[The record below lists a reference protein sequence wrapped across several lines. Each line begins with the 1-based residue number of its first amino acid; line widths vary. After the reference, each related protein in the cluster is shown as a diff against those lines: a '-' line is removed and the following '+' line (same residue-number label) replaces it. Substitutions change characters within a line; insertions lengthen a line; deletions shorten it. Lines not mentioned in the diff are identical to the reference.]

1 MVNTMANHSKIN
13 FKIMDNKTNNQLWI
27 TVIIKRISNN
37 ITICILSKMAIL
49 NNRTIRMLD
58 NTKTCRKQ
66 IKRNNFKIAKEMS
79 NKTMKMKKEMYKNK
93 MMKVKMKV
101 VNMSPVKILKE
112 EMMNNKTM
120 IILIQKI
127 IKMETLSSLILIM
140 RKKGKI

>member
-1 MVNTMANHSKIN
+1 
-13 FKIMDNKTNNQLWI
+13 
-27 TVIIKRISNN
+27 
-37 ITICILSKMAIL
+37 MAIL

-79 NKTMKMKKEMYKNK
+79 NKTMKMNKEMYKNK

>member
-1 MVNTMANHSKIN
+1 
-13 FKIMDNKTNNQLWI
+13 
-27 TVIIKRISNN
+27 
-37 ITICILSKMAIL
+37 MAIL
-49 NNRTIRMLD
+49 NNRTIKMLD

-66 IKRNNFKIAKEMS
+66 IKKNNFKIAKEMS
-79 NKTMKMKKEMYKNK
+79 NKMMKMNKEMYKNK

-120 IILIQKI
+120 IILIQMI

>member
-1 MVNTMANHSKIN
+1 
-13 FKIMDNKTNNQLWI
+13 
-27 TVIIKRISNN
+27 
-37 ITICILSKMAIL
+37 
-49 NNRTIRMLD
+49 MLD

-79 NKTMKMKKEMYKNK
+79 NKTMKRNKEMYKNK

>member
-1 MVNTMANHSKIN
+1 MV
-13 FKIMDNKTNNQLWI
+13 
-27 TVIIKRISNN
+27 
-37 ITICILSKMAIL
+37 IL

-79 NKTMKMKKEMYKNK
+79 NKTMKRNKEMYKNK

-127 IKMETLSSLILIM
+127 IKMETISSLILIM
-140 RKKGKI
+140 RKKVKI

>member
-1 MVNTMANHSKIN
+1 
-13 FKIMDNKTNNQLWI
+13 
-27 TVIIKRISNN
+27 
-37 ITICILSKMAIL
+37 MAIL
-49 NNRTIRMLD
+49 NNRTIKMLD

-66 IKRNNFKIAKEMS
+66 IKKNNFKIAKEMS
-79 NKTMKMKKEMYKNK
+79 NKTMKMNKEMYKNK

>member
-1 MVNTMANHSKIN
+1 
-13 FKIMDNKTNNQLWI
+13 
-27 TVIIKRISNN
+27 
-37 ITICILSKMAIL
+37 MAIL

-79 NKTMKMKKEMYKNK
+79 NKMMKMNKEMYKNK
-93 MMKVKMKV
+93 MMKVKMKE
-101 VNMSPVKILKE
+101 VNKSPVKILKE

-120 IILIQKI
+120 IILIQMI

>member
-1 MVNTMANHSKIN
+1 
-13 FKIMDNKTNNQLWI
+13 
-27 TVIIKRISNN
+27 
-37 ITICILSKMAIL
+37 
-49 NNRTIRMLD
+49 
-58 NTKTCRKQ
+58 
-66 IKRNNFKIAKEMS
+66 
-79 NKTMKMKKEMYKNK
+79 MKMNKEMYKNK

-120 IILIQKI
+120 IILIQMI

>member
-1 MVNTMANHSKIN
+1 M
-13 FKIMDNKTNNQLWI
+13 
-27 TVIIKRISNN
+27 
-37 ITICILSKMAIL
+37 
-49 NNRTIRMLD
+49 
-58 NTKTCRKQ
+58 
-66 IKRNNFKIAKEMS
+66 KRN
-79 NKTMKMKKEMYKNK
+79 KEMYKNK

>member
-1 MVNTMANHSKIN
+1 
-13 FKIMDNKTNNQLWI
+13 
-27 TVIIKRISNN
+27 
-37 ITICILSKMAIL
+37 
-49 NNRTIRMLD
+49 
-58 NTKTCRKQ
+58 
-66 IKRNNFKIAKEMS
+66 
-79 NKTMKMKKEMYKNK
+79 MKMNKEMYKNK

>member
-1 MVNTMANHSKIN
+1 
-13 FKIMDNKTNNQLWI
+13 
-27 TVIIKRISNN
+27 
-37 ITICILSKMAIL
+37 MAIL
-49 NNRTIRMLD
+49 NNRTIKMLD

-66 IKRNNFKIAKEMS
+66 IKKNNFKIAKEMS
-79 NKTMKMKKEMYKNK
+79 NKMMKMNKEMYKNK

-101 VNMSPVKILKE
+101 VNMSSVKILKE

>member
-1 MVNTMANHSKIN
+1 
-13 FKIMDNKTNNQLWI
+13 
-27 TVIIKRISNN
+27 
-37 ITICILSKMAIL
+37 MAIL

-58 NTKTCRKQ
+58 NTNTCRKQ

-79 NKTMKMKKEMYKNK
+79 NKTMKMNKEMYKNK

>member
-1 MVNTMANHSKIN
+1 M
-13 FKIMDNKTNNQLWI
+13 
-27 TVIIKRISNN
+27 
-37 ITICILSKMAIL
+37 
-49 NNRTIRMLD
+49 
-58 NTKTCRKQ
+58 
-66 IKRNNFKIAKEMS
+66 
-79 NKTMKMKKEMYKNK
+79 MKMNKEMYKNK

-101 VNMSPVKILKE
+101 VNMSSVKILKE

>member
-1 MVNTMANHSKIN
+1 
-13 FKIMDNKTNNQLWI
+13 
-27 TVIIKRISNN
+27 
-37 ITICILSKMAIL
+37 MAIL
-49 NNRTIRMLD
+49 NNRTIKMLD

-66 IKRNNFKIAKEMS
+66 IKKNNFKIAKEMS
-79 NKTMKMKKEMYKNK
+79 NKMMKMNKEMYKNK

>member
-1 MVNTMANHSKIN
+1 MVNTMANLSKIN

-27 TVIIKRISNN
+27 TVIIKWISNN

-49 NNRTIRMLD
+49 NNRTIKMLD

-66 IKRNNFKIAKEMS
+66 IKKNNFKIAKEMS
-79 NKTMKMKKEMYKNK
+79 NKMMKMNKEMYKNK

-101 VNMSPVKILKE
+101 VNMSSVKILKE

-120 IILIQKI
+120 IILIQMI

>member
-79 NKTMKMKKEMYKNK
+79 NKTMKMNKEMYKNK

>member
-1 MVNTMANHSKIN
+1 MV
-13 FKIMDNKTNNQLWI
+13 
-27 TVIIKRISNN
+27 
-37 ITICILSKMAIL
+37 IL

-79 NKTMKMKKEMYKNK
+79 NKTMKRNKEMYKNK

>member
-49 NNRTIRMLD
+49 NNRTIRMFD
-58 NTKTCRKQ
+58 NTNTCRKQ

-79 NKTMKMKKEMYKNK
+79 NKTMKMNKEMYKNK

>member
-1 MVNTMANHSKIN
+1 
-13 FKIMDNKTNNQLWI
+13 
-27 TVIIKRISNN
+27 
-37 ITICILSKMAIL
+37 MAIL
-49 NNRTIRMLD
+49 NNRTIKMLD

-79 NKTMKMKKEMYKNK
+79 NKRMKMNKEMYKNK

>member
-1 MVNTMANHSKIN
+1 
-13 FKIMDNKTNNQLWI
+13 
-27 TVIIKRISNN
+27 
-37 ITICILSKMAIL
+37 
-49 NNRTIRMLD
+49 MLG

-79 NKTMKMKKEMYKNK
+79 NKTMKRNKEMYKNK

>member
-1 MVNTMANHSKIN
+1 
-13 FKIMDNKTNNQLWI
+13 
-27 TVIIKRISNN
+27 
-37 ITICILSKMAIL
+37 MAIL

-79 NKTMKMKKEMYKNK
+79 NKTMKMNKEMYKNK
-93 MMKVKMKV
+93 MIKVKMKV

>member
-1 MVNTMANHSKIN
+1 
-13 FKIMDNKTNNQLWI
+13 
-27 TVIIKRISNN
+27 
-37 ITICILSKMAIL
+37 MAIL
-49 NNRTIRMLD
+49 NNRTIRILD

-79 NKTMKMKKEMYKNK
+79 NKTRKRNKEMYKNK

>member
-1 MVNTMANHSKIN
+1 
-13 FKIMDNKTNNQLWI
+13 
-27 TVIIKRISNN
+27 
-37 ITICILSKMAIL
+37 
-49 NNRTIRMLD
+49 MLD

-79 NKTMKMKKEMYKNK
+79 NKTMKRNKEMYKNK

-127 IKMETLSSLILIM
+127 IKMETISSLILIM
-140 RKKGKI
+140 RKKVKI

>member
-1 MVNTMANHSKIN
+1 
-13 FKIMDNKTNNQLWI
+13 
-27 TVIIKRISNN
+27 
-37 ITICILSKMAIL
+37 MAIL
-49 NNRTIRMLD
+49 NNRTIKMLD

-66 IKRNNFKIAKEMS
+66 IKRKNFKIAKEMS
-79 NKTMKMKKEMYKNK
+79 NKMMKMNKEMYKNK

-101 VNMSPVKILKE
+101 VNMSSVKILKE

-120 IILIQKI
+120 IILIQMI